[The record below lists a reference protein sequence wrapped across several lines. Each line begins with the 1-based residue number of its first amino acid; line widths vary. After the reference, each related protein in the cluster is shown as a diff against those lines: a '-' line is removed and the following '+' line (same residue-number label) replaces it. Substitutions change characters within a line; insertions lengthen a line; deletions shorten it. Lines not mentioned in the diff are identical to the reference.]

1 MYIYITEDDAL
12 SSQEFD
18 TVKELRE
25 EMNAEYSGKDF
36 NDLDDCVF
44 PVLDS
49 LNRPSLKYDTKK
61 YATIYKRVGRAEF
74 VEYYAPENFD
84 GVGDFED
91 DHGMVWEEG
100 DSIKF
105 SNGVSVSLIEGVPK
119 KPFREV
125 GEVAE
130 MSGWFPA
137 NHSRTAF

>member
-1 MYIYITEDDAL
+1 MAL
-12 SSQEFD
+12 A
-18 TVKELRE
+18 TLKTI
-25 EMNAEYSGKDF
+25 MAWSGK
-36 NDLDDCVF
+36 
-44 PVLDS
+44 
-49 LNRPSLKYDTKK
+49 R
-61 YATIYKRVGRAEF
+61 
-74 VEYYAPENFD
+74 
-84 GVGDFED
+84 
-91 DHGMVWEEG
+91 G